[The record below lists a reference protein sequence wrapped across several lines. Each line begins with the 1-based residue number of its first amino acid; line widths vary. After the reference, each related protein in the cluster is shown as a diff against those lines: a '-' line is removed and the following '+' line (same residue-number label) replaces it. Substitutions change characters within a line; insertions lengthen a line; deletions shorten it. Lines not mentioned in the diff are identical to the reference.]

1 MYPYFPEEQSPE
13 VAAKLSDLII
23 LTSED
28 PRSENPAKIIEQIAK
43 GVEKEGGNINVK
55 YWKVINRSEAISK
68 AVSNLAAP
76 GDTVAILGKGHEKTM
91 NIAGKEYKWSDFE
104 ETKKALEKRIKQI

>member
-1 MYPYFPEEQSPE
+1 MGQ

-43 GVEKEGGNINVK
+43 GIEKEGGSINIK
-55 YWKVINRSEAISK
+55 YWKITNRSEAISK
-68 AVSNLAAP
+68 AISNLASP

-91 NIAGKEYKWSDFE
+91 NIAGKEYKWSDLE
-104 ETKKALEKRIKQI
+104 ETRKALEKRIKQL